1 VRLCSWATESRYR
14 VSWQRRGNDQLRKK
28 QRFLPPTREKQW
40 MEINYNSQ
48 GKDLRGRVKKTE
60 DTEEKIKI
68 KNAQE
73 RESFSLI

>member
-1 VRLCSWATESRYR
+1 
-14 VSWQRRGNDQLRKK
+14 
-28 QRFLPPTREKQW
+28 

-68 KNAQE
+68 KDAQE
-73 RESFSLI
+73 RESFSLISCIWHSLNSESKGRKKKKQKTPTPGFLKCA